1 MKGALGVG
9 EGVGKL
15 GVLELRPSEA
25 VLVEA
30 GRVLEAR
37 AFSRQSAIR
46 AGEALRIQNADG
58 FFQDRAGHFD
68 GSDEIGV
75 SCDDDGSLVAVLKTI
90 EEEVCGEIHIGAF
103 FLGFEDLDGI
113 GRGIHH
119 GHSNDAFA
127 EFAKDDFEVWKRVEG
142 APIEKL
148 PRGLMGVTG
157 KFGHLRGEELC
168 LENGVAGEGTGR
180 EFNWVEPS
188 QRSSLH
194 GTVIKIEPIDIDEG
208 FHGRDFRLRKGE
220 EKLSQKNAGAA
231 PEGTAPRPAV
241 ETNGRDLTKN

>member
-1 MKGALGVG
+1 
-9 EGVGKL
+9 
-15 GVLELRPSEA
+15 
-25 VLVEA
+25 
-30 GRVLEAR
+30 
-37 AFSRQSAIR
+37 
-46 AGEALRIQNADG
+46 
-58 FFQDRAGHFD
+58 
-68 GSDEIGV
+68 
-75 SCDDDGSLVAVLKTI
+75 LKTI

-142 APIEKL
+142 APIEEL
-148 PRGLMGVTG
+148 PRGLMGVAG

-180 EFNWVEPS
+180 KFNWVEPS

-194 GTVIKIEPIDIDEG
+194 GTVVKIEPIDIEEG
-208 FHGRDFRLRKGE
+208 FQPDL
-220 EKLSQKNAGAA
+220 LPLKNAGAA
-231 PEGTAPRPAV
+231 PERAAPRPAA
-241 ETNGRDLTKN
+241 ETDRRDVGN